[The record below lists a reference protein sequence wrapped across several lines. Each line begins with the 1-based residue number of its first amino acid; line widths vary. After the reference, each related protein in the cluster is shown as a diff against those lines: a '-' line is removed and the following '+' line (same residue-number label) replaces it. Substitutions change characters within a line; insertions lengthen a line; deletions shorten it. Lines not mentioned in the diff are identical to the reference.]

1 MTQIAPVPDLD
12 GFVRPGQGAG
22 LIDVFRRR
30 YLLSLL
36 VRKEV
41 QVRYRGSVLGWM
53 WSYVKPITQFL
64 VFFVALGVFL
74 QLNGSIPN
82 YPVYLFSGLI
92 VINLFSEAFSNGTKS
107 LVDNAALIKKI
118 YLPRELFP
126 VSSTLVAFVNFL
138 PQALVLAVVCVF
150 TGWTPS
156 VLQILGI
163 LLGVLIIVLLAMGLS
178 LFFGSINVSFRDAQ
192 NFVELILLVATW
204 ASPVLYRWDTV
215 ADKVPDW
222 MMVVYQLNPITAAV
236 ELLHAGFWYPT
247 TDGSSPLPPNLWF
260 FGLCALV
267 TSSLLL
273 VIGQLVFRRLE
284 RRFAQDL

>member
-74 QLNGSIPN
+74 QLNGTIPN
-82 YPVYLFSGLI
+82 YPVYLFSGLV
-92 VINLFSEAFSNGTKS
+92 VINLFSESFSNGTKS
-107 LVDNAALIKKI
+107 LVDNAPLIKKI

-126 VSSTLVAFVNFL
+126 VSSTLVAFINFL
-138 PQALVLAVVCVF
+138 PQALVLAVVCLL
-150 TGWTPS
+150 TGWHPNG
-156 VLQILGI
+156 LQLLGI
-163 LLGVLIIVLLAMGLS
+163 ALGVLIIVLLAMGLS

-204 ASPVLYRWDTV
+204 ASPVLYQWTTV
-215 ADKVPDW
+215 AEVLPDW
-222 MMVVYQLNPITAAV
+222 MMVIYQLNPVTAAV
-236 ELLHAGFWYPT
+236 ELMHAGFWYPT
-247 TDGSSPLPPNLWF
+247 TEGQVPMPPNLWF

-267 TSSLLL
+267 TSSVLL

>member
-1 MTQIAPVPDLD
+1 MAPVPDLD

-74 QLNGSIPN
+74 QLNGTIPN
-82 YPVYLFSGLI
+82 YPVYLFSGLV
-92 VINLFSEAFSNGTKS
+92 VINLFSESFSNGTKS
-107 LVDNAALIKKI
+107 LVDNAPLIKKI

-126 VSSTLVAFVNFL
+126 VSSTLVAFINFL
-138 PQALVLAVVCVF
+138 PQALVLAVVCF
-150 TGWTPS
+150 LTGWQPNG
-156 VLQILGI
+156 LQLLGI
-163 LLGVLIIVLLAMGLS
+163 ALGVLIIVLLAMGLS

-204 ASPVLYRWDTV
+204 ASPVLYQWTTV
-215 ADKVPDW
+215 AKVLPDW
-222 MMVVYQLNPITAAV
+222 LMVIYRLNPVTAAV

-247 TDGSSPLPPNLWF
+247 TDGQAPMPPDLWF

-267 TSSLLL
+267 TSSILL